1 MPNGEFVKTVF
12 LIRHAESVNN
22 VDKREAKAIWKNLF
36 RALPSSSQIRSTA
49 SLLCVPMNTDLS
61 ADGLRMVEFQRENL
75 NESHFLEQNN
85 VDIIVHSHLIRAQK
99 TCNGLF
105 ATNKGGLETSIPVE
119 QSSTIFEKNILEHLH
134 CSNFE
139 VRVEAFKEWLTTC
152 NASNVVVVGH
162 SAFFRKLLGT
172 GQPMANCEVRKCILS
187 SDGVFIKQELMFE
200 GGAKLLSP

>member
-1 MPNGEFVKTVF
+1 M
-12 LIRHAESVNN
+12 
-22 VDKREAKAIWKNLF
+22 DC
-36 RALPSSSQIRSTA
+36 SQQTKV
-49 SLLCVPMNTDLS
+49 CVPQFEL
-61 ADGLRMVEFQRENL
+61 FYHF
-75 NESHFLEQNN
+75 ESHEQF
-85 VDIIVHSHLIRAQK
+85 IS
-99 TCNGLF
+99 LF
-105 ATNKGGLETSIPVE
+105 ALHSGGLETSIPVE

-172 GQPMANCEVRKCILS
+172 GQPMANCEVRKCVLS
-187 SDGVFIKQELMFE
+187 SDGVFIKQELMFA